1 MPTDV
6 TIARVRADQG
16 DEAASRVERIIGA
29 EAFARYFRGQS
40 RIESSE
46 QGVRVVAIAAYLAS
60 MFERRFGDVLRAE
73 LGQVEF
79 THDRPAFAPA
89 TSEPQT
95 PRHRAA
101 PTRRAIAV
109 VEDSRRRLET
119 FVVGASNRLA
129 HAAALRLA
137 DGDAGITSLFIHGGC
152 GLGKT
157 HLLLGI
163 VAHVRARRPGARV
176 RYTTAEAFTNEYVDA
191 VRAGKVPAFRRTC
204 RRLDL
209 LCIDDVHFL
218 GGKEGTQTELL
229 HTFDAIGLEG
239 SRVVLASDEH
249 PHEIRSMSQ
258 HLVSRFVSGAV
269 VKIEPPDAELRT
281 RLVAHL
287 AQARGL
293 NLDDASIVLVADHA
307 GRPEARGGS
316 AREID
321 GLLVQIEA
329 MRRLTPEQPH
339 ATPGLVRRALGV
351 ADTAPAKPRRPIPPA
366 TIIEE
371 ACTALGVDQTE
382 LMGRGRHRRIVLAR
396 SLIVHLCRRLT
407 TRSYPEIARAM
418 GRPNHSTVITAQQRL
433 DRQMSEGGV
442 VALDD
447 APAYVGRS
455 LRELA
460 DLLAGLVLRAAA
472 RAG

>member
-1 MPTDV
+1 MPTGL
-6 TIARVRADQG
+6 TINDAILGEDGQAAARVEQ
-16 DEAASRVERIIGA
+16 IIGA

-40 RIESSE
+40 RIEATKG
-46 QGVRVVAIAAYLAS
+46 GVRVVAIAAYLAS
-60 MFERRFGDVLRAE
+60 MFERRFGESLRAE
-73 LGQVEF
+73 LGAVEF

-89 TSEPQT
+89 APEPT
-95 PRHRAA
+95 PRRAA
-101 PTRRAIAV
+101 PARRPV
-109 VEDSRRRLET
+109 SHKEECKRRLET
-119 FVVGASNRLA
+119 FVVGDSNRLA
-129 HAAALRLA
+129 HAAAMRLA
-137 DGDAGITSLFIHGGC
+137 EGDAGITSLFIHGGC

-163 VAHVRARRPGARV
+163 AAHVRLRRPDAHV
-176 RYTTAEAFTNEYVDA
+176 RYTTAEAFTNEYVEA
-191 VRAGKVPAFRRTC
+191 VKAGKVPAFRRAC

-218 GGKEGTQTELL
+218 GGKDGTQTELL

-249 PHEIRSMSQ
+249 PRDIRSMSQ

-269 VKIEPPDAELRT
+269 VKIDPPDADLRR
-281 RLVAHL
+281 RLVEHL
-287 AQARGL
+287 GAARGL
-293 NLDDASIVLVADHA
+293 ALDAACVGIVADHA

-321 GLLVQIEA
+321 GLLVQVEA
-329 MRRLTPEQPH
+329 MRRLDTESPQI
-339 ATPGLVRRALGV
+339 TPGLVKRALGV
-351 ADTAPAKPRRPIPPA
+351 SEAALSTPRRPIPPA
-366 TIIEE
+366 AIIDE
-371 ACTALGVDQTE
+371 ACSALGVDKAE

-396 SLIVHLCRRLT
+396 AMIVHLCRRLT

-442 VALDD
+442 VAPDD
-447 APAYVGRS
+447 APAFVGRS

-460 DLLAGLVLRAAA
+460 DLLAGLVLRSAA